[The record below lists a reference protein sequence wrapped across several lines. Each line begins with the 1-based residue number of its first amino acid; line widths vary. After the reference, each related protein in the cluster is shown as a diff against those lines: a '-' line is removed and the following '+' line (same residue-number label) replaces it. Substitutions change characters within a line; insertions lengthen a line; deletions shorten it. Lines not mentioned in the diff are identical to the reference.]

1 MIEWSILPN
10 FLRNFSTMTFFFSYF
25 LSCTPRMIARNYEQL
40 LKGPFS
46 ATIVLSSSPIVNVAS
61 CHINNQ
67 GVFLLQYSMKLDLP
81 RYTERFGATSL
92 HGVQRVY
99 ELDSGFDDGRPMSG
113 TLMKVGNDQI
123 SEIERKMAI
132 VIPIKGERLRLLE
145 GVLSG
150 VPHDCLVIIVS
161 NSPRQPVD
169 RYMLEKDALQQFNK
183 FVGRN
188 ALILHQ
194 RDPGLSEA
202 LKEVGYTSILGPD
215 DIVRSGKAEGMVLGM
230 LLAKM
235 AGKEYVGFIDA
246 DNYVPGAVN
255 EYVKIFASGIAM
267 SKTPYTMIRVSWIYK
282 PKMSDTGLYFSK
294 WGRVSELTN
303 QHLNSLISYYTGFET
318 EVMRTGNSGEH
329 CMSLKLAE
337 LLSYSSGYSI
347 EPYEVVNVL
356 EEFGGIIPTPHQDAM
371 DKGVEVMQ
379 VETRN
384 PHFHED
390 KGDDHLKEMVVAS
403 LSSIYHSKICPP
415 KLREKI
421 LESLRAKSMLEEG
434 QQEAPV
440 PLKIEPFKDID
451 IRQFAKVLN
460 KASTYAQ

>member
-1 MIEWSILPN
+1 
-10 FLRNFSTMTFFFSYF
+10 
-25 LSCTPRMIARNYEQL
+25 
-40 LKGPFS
+40 
-46 ATIVLSSSPIVNVAS
+46 
-61 CHINNQ
+61 
-67 GVFLLQYSMKLDLP
+67 MKLDMP

-99 ELDSGFDDGRPMSG
+99 ELDSGFDDGRSAAE
-113 TLMKVGNDQI
+113 TIIKIGNDQI
-123 SEIERKMAI
+123 SDIERRMAI

-150 VPHDCLVIIVS
+150 IPHDCLVIIVS

-169 RYMLEKDALQQFNK
+169 RYKLEKDALQQFNR
-183 FVGRN
+183 FVGRD

-202 LKEVGYTSILGPD
+202 LKEIGYTSILGPD
-215 DIVRSGKAEGMVLGM
+215 DIVRGGKAEGMVIGM

-255 EYVKIFASGIAM
+255 EYVKIFASGVAM
-267 SKTPYTMIRVSWIYK
+267 SQTPYTMVRVSWIFK
-282 PKMSDTGLYFSK
+282 PKMSETGLYFSK
-294 WGRVSELTN
+294 WGRVSEMTN

-337 LLSYSSGYSI
+337 LLTFSSGYSI
-347 EPYEVVNVL
+347 EPYEIVNIL
-356 EEFGGIIPTPHQDAM
+356 EEFGGIIPTLYQDAM
-371 DKGVEVMQ
+371 DKGIEVMQ

-390 KGDDHLKEMVVAS
+390 KGDDHLKEMIVAS
-403 LSSIYHSKICPP
+403 LGSVYHSKICPP

-421 LESLRAKSMLEEG
+421 IEALHSKGMLDEG
-434 QQEAPV
+434 QQEPPTPV
-440 PLKIEPFKDID
+440 KIEPFKDID
-451 IRQFAKVLN
+451 VRKFARVLSKEN
-460 KASTYAQ
+460 TFAQ

>member
-1 MIEWSILPN
+1 
-10 FLRNFSTMTFFFSYF
+10 
-25 LSCTPRMIARNYEQL
+25 
-40 LKGPFS
+40 
-46 ATIVLSSSPIVNVAS
+46 
-61 CHINNQ
+61 
-67 GVFLLQYSMKLDLP
+67 MKLDLP

-99 ELDSGFDDGRPMSG
+99 ELDSGFDDGRSMSE
-113 TLMKVGNDQI
+113 TIVRIGNEQI
-123 SEIERKMAI
+123 SEIERRMAI

-150 VPHDCLVIIVS
+150 VPHDCLVVIVS

-194 RDPGLSEA
+194 RDPGLSDA
-202 LKEVGYTSILGPD
+202 LREVGYTSILGSD
-215 DIVRSGKAEGMVLGM
+215 QIVRDGKAEGMILGM

-235 AGKEYVGFIDA
+235 AGKDYVGFIDA

-267 SKTPYTMIRVSWIYK
+267 SKTPYTMVRVSWIYK

-329 CMSLKLAE
+329 CMSLRLAE
-337 LLSYSSGYSI
+337 LLTFSSGYSI
-347 EPYEVVNVL
+347 EPYEIVNVL
-356 EEFGGIIPTPHQDAM
+356 EEFGGIIPTAHQDAM

-390 KGDDHLKEMVVAS
+390 KGDDHLKEMVMAS
-403 LSSIYHSKICPP
+403 LGSIYHSKICPP

-421 LESLRAKSMLEEG
+421 LESLRGRNMMGEG
-434 QQEAPV
+434 QQEPPV
-440 PLKIEPFKDID
+440 PVRIEPFKDID
-451 IRQFAKVLN
+451 IRQFAKVLS
-460 KASTYAQ
+460 KADTYAQ

>member
-1 MIEWSILPN
+1 
-10 FLRNFSTMTFFFSYF
+10 
-25 LSCTPRMIARNYEQL
+25 MIARNYKQL

-46 ATIVLSSSPIVNVAS
+46 ATIVLSSSSIVNVAS

-169 RYMLEKDALQQFNK
+169 RYLLEKDALQQYNT

-215 DIVRSGKAEGMVLGM
+215 DIVRIGKAEGMVLGM

-235 AGKEYVGFIDA
+235 ASKEYVGFIDA

-294 WGRVSELTN
+294 WGRVSEMTN

-371 DKGVEVMQ
+371 EKGVEVMQ

-390 KGDDHLKEMVVAS
+390 KGDDHLKEMIVAS
-403 LSSIYHSKICPP
+403 LASIYHSKICPP

-434 QQEAPV
+434 QQEPPV

-451 IRQFAKVLN
+451 VRQFAKVLS

>member
-1 MIEWSILPN
+1 
-10 FLRNFSTMTFFFSYF
+10 
-25 LSCTPRMIARNYEQL
+25 
-40 LKGPFS
+40 
-46 ATIVLSSSPIVNVAS
+46 
-61 CHINNQ
+61 
-67 GVFLLQYSMKLDLP
+67 MKLDLP
-81 RYTERFGATSL
+81 RYTERFGATSI

-99 ELDSGFDDGRPMSG
+99 ELDSGFDDGRPVSESI
-113 TLMKVGNDQI
+113 VNIGNNQI
-123 SEIERKMAI
+123 VDIERRMAI
-132 VIPIKGERLRLLE
+132 VIPTKGERLRLLE

-150 VPHDCLVIIVS
+150 IPHDCLTIIIS

-169 RYMLEKDALQQFNK
+169 RYKLEKEALQQFNR

-188 ALILHQ
+188 AFIVHQ
-194 RDPGLSEA
+194 RDPVLSDVLRDA
-202 LKEVGYTSILGPD
+202 GYNSILGPD
-215 DIVRSGKAEGMVLGM
+215 GTVRTGKAEGMLIGM

-267 SKTPYTMIRVSWIYK
+267 SQTPYVMVRISWIYK
-282 PKMSDTGLYFSK
+282 PKISETGLYFSK
-294 WGRVSELTN
+294 WGRVSEVTN
-303 QHLNSLISYYTGFET
+303 QHLNSLVSYYTGFET

-337 LLSYSSGYSI
+337 LLTYSSGYAI
-347 EPYEVVNVL
+347 EPYEIVNVL
-356 EEFGGIIPTPHQDAM
+356 EEFGGIIPTDNQDAM
-371 DKGVEVMQ
+371 DKGIEIMQ

-390 KGDDHLKEMVVAS
+390 KGDDHLKEMVIGS

-415 KLREKI
+415 KVREKI
-421 LESLRAKSMLEEG
+421 LEALRSKNMLNESEQQQ
-434 QQEAPV
+434 QQEPPAPD
-440 PLKIEPFKDID
+440 KIEPFKDID
-451 IRQFAKVLN
+451 VRQFAKVLS

>member
-1 MIEWSILPN
+1 
-10 FLRNFSTMTFFFSYF
+10 
-25 LSCTPRMIARNYEQL
+25 
-40 LKGPFS
+40 
-46 ATIVLSSSPIVNVAS
+46 
-61 CHINNQ
+61 
-67 GVFLLQYSMKLDLP
+67 MKLDLP

-99 ELDSGFDDGRPMSG
+99 ELDSGFDNGRSV
-113 TLMKVGNDQI
+113 TETIMKIGNDEI
-123 SEIERKMAI
+123 ADIERRMAI

-150 VPHDCLVIIVS
+150 IPHDCLVIIVS

-169 RYMLEKDALQQFNK
+169 RYKLEKDALQQYIR
-183 FVGRN
+183 FVGRD

-202 LKEVGYTSILGPD
+202 FKEVRYTSILGPD
-215 DIVRSGKAEGMVLGM
+215 ETVRSGKAEGMVIGM

-255 EYVKIFASGIAM
+255 EYVKIFASGLAM
-267 SKTPYTMIRVSWIYK
+267 SQTPYTMVRVSWIYK
-282 PKMSDTGLYFSK
+282 PKMSETGLYFSK

-303 QHLNSLISYYTGFET
+303 HHLNSLISYYTGFET

-337 LLSYSSGYSI
+337 LITFSSGYSI
-347 EPYEVVNVL
+347 EPFEIVNIL
-356 EEFGGIIPTPHQDAM
+356 EEFGGIIPTVHQDAM
-371 DKGVEVMQ
+371 DKGVEIMQ

-390 KGDDHLKEMVVAS
+390 KGDDHLKEMVAAS
-403 LSSIYHSKICPP
+403 LGSIYHSKICPP

-421 LESLRAKSMLEEG
+421 LETLRGRSMLDEV
-434 QQEAPV
+434 QQEPPA
-440 PLKIEPFKDID
+440 PLKIESFKDID
-451 IRQFAKVLN
+451 IKHFAKALN
-460 KASTYAQ
+460 RATTYA

>member
-1 MIEWSILPN
+1 
-10 FLRNFSTMTFFFSYF
+10 
-25 LSCTPRMIARNYEQL
+25 
-40 LKGPFS
+40 
-46 ATIVLSSSPIVNVAS
+46 
-61 CHINNQ
+61 
-67 GVFLLQYSMKLDLP
+67 MKLDMP

-99 ELDSGFDDGRPMSG
+99 ELDSGFDDGRSAAE
-113 TLMKVGNDQI
+113 TIIKIGNDQI
-123 SEIERKMAI
+123 SDIERRMAI

-150 VPHDCLVIIVS
+150 IPHDCLVIIVS

-169 RYMLEKDALQQFNK
+169 RYKLEKDALQQFNR
-183 FVGRN
+183 FVGRD

-202 LKEVGYTSILGPD
+202 LKEIGYTSILGPD
-215 DIVRSGKAEGMVLGM
+215 DIVRSGKAEGMVIGM

-255 EYVKIFASGIAM
+255 EYVKIFASGVAM
-267 SKTPYTMIRVSWIYK
+267 SQTPYTMVRVSWIFK
-282 PKMSDTGLYFSK
+282 PKMSETGLYFSK
-294 WGRVSELTN
+294 WGRVSEMTN

-337 LLSYSSGYSI
+337 LLTFSSGYSI
-347 EPYEVVNVL
+347 EPYEIVNVL
-356 EEFGGIIPTPHQDAM
+356 EEFGGIIPTVYQDAM
-371 DKGVEVMQ
+371 DKGIEVMQ

-390 KGDDHLKEMVVAS
+390 KGDDHLKEMIVAS
-403 LSSIYHSKICPP
+403 LGSVYHSKICPP

-421 LESLRAKSMLEEG
+421 IEALHSKGMIDEG
-434 QQEAPV
+434 QLEPPTPV
-440 PLKIEPFKDID
+440 KIEPFKDID
-451 IRQFAKVLN
+451 IRHFAKALN
-460 KASTYAQ
+460 RTTTYA

>member
-1 MIEWSILPN
+1 
-10 FLRNFSTMTFFFSYF
+10 
-25 LSCTPRMIARNYEQL
+25 
-40 LKGPFS
+40 
-46 ATIVLSSSPIVNVAS
+46 
-61 CHINNQ
+61 
-67 GVFLLQYSMKLDLP
+67 MKLDLP

-99 ELDSGFDDGRPMSG
+99 ELDSGFDDGRPVSEFI
-113 TLMKVGNDQI
+113 VNIGNNQI
-123 SEIERKMAI
+123 VDIEGRMAI
-132 VIPIKGERLRLLE
+132 VIPTKGERLRLLE

-150 VPHDCLVIIVS
+150 IPHDCLTIIIS

-169 RYMLEKDALQQFNK
+169 RYKLEKEALQQFNR

-188 ALILHQ
+188 AFILHQ
-194 RDPGLSEA
+194 RDPVLSEV
-202 LKEVGYTSILGPD
+202 LRDLGYNSILGPD
-215 DIVRSGKAEGMVLGM
+215 GMLIGM

-255 EYVKIFASGIAM
+255 EYAKIFASGIAM
-267 SKTPYTMIRVSWIYK
+267 SKTPYVMVRISWIYK
-282 PKMSDTGLYFSK
+282 PKISETGLYFSK
-294 WGRVSELTN
+294 WGRVSETTN
-303 QHLNSLISYYTGFET
+303 QHLNSLVSYYTGFET

-337 LLSYSSGYSI
+337 LLTYSSGYAI
-347 EPYEVVNVL
+347 EPYEIVNIL
-356 EEFGGIIPTPHQDAM
+356 EEFGGIIPTVNQDAM
-371 DKGVEVMQ
+371 DKGVEIMQ

-390 KGDDHLKEMVVAS
+390 KGDDHLKEMVVGS
-403 LSSIYHSKICPP
+403 LGSIYHSKICPP

-421 LESLRAKSMLEEG
+421 LEALRSKNMLEENQ
-434 QQEAPV
+434 QQEPPA

-451 IRQFAKVLN
+451 VREFAKVLS
-460 KASTYAQ
+460 KSSTYAE

>member
-1 MIEWSILPN
+1 
-10 FLRNFSTMTFFFSYF
+10 
-25 LSCTPRMIARNYEQL
+25 
-40 LKGPFS
+40 
-46 ATIVLSSSPIVNVAS
+46 
-61 CHINNQ
+61 
-67 GVFLLQYSMKLDLP
+67 MKLDVP

-99 ELDSGFDDGRPMSG
+99 ELDSGFDDGRTMAE
-113 TLMKVGNDQI
+113 TLVRVGNDQI
-123 SEIERKMAI
+123 SDIERKMAV

-145 GVLSG
+145 GVLAG

-169 RYMLEKDALQQFNK
+169 RYKLEKDALQQFNR
-183 FVGRN
+183 FVGRD
-188 ALILHQ
+188 AIIVHQ

-202 LKEVGYTSILGPD
+202 LKEVGYTSMLGPD
-215 DIVRSGKAEGMVLGM
+215 DIVRNGKAEGMILGM
-230 LLAKM
+230 LLAKI

-267 SKTPYTMIRVSWIYK
+267 SQTPYTMIRVSWIYK

-294 WGRVSELTN
+294 WGRVSEMTN

-337 LLSYSSGYSI
+337 LLTFSSGYSI
-347 EPYEVVNVL
+347 EPYEIINVL
-356 EEFGGIIPTPHQDAM
+356 EEFGGIIPTMHQDAM

-390 KGDDHLKEMVVAS
+390 KGDDHLKEMVTAS
-403 LSSIYHSKICPP
+403 LGSIYHSKICPP

-421 LESLRAKSMLEEG
+421 LESLRSKSMMDEG
-434 QQEAPV
+434 QQEPPAPV
-440 PLKIEPFKDID
+440 RIEPFKDID
-451 IRQFAKVLN
+451 IRQFAKVLS
-460 KASTYAQ
+460 KATTYAQ

>member
-1 MIEWSILPN
+1 
-10 FLRNFSTMTFFFSYF
+10 
-25 LSCTPRMIARNYEQL
+25 
-40 LKGPFS
+40 
-46 ATIVLSSSPIVNVAS
+46 
-61 CHINNQ
+61 
-67 GVFLLQYSMKLDLP
+67 MKLDLP

-99 ELDSGFDDGRPMSG
+99 ELDSGFDDGRPASESI
-113 TLMKVGNDQI
+113 VNIGNNQI
-123 SEIERKMAI
+123 VDIERRMAI
-132 VIPIKGERLRLLE
+132 VIPMKGERLRLLE

-150 VPHDCLVIIVS
+150 IPHDCLTIIVS

-169 RYMLEKDALQQFNK
+169 RYKLERDALQQFNR

-188 ALILHQ
+188 AFILHQ
-194 RDPGLSEA
+194 RDPALSEV
-202 LKEVGYTSILGPD
+202 LKESGYTSILGPD
-215 DIVRSGKAEGMVLGM
+215 GMVRSGKAEGMVIGM

-235 AGKEYVGFIDA
+235 AGKEHVGFIDA

-267 SKTPYTMIRVSWIYK
+267 SQTPYIMTRVSWIYK
-282 PKMSDTGLYFSK
+282 PKISENGLYFSK

-303 QHLNSLISYYTGFET
+303 QHLNLLVSYYTGFET

-337 LLSYSSGYSI
+337 LLTFSSGYAI
-347 EPYEVVNVL
+347 EAYEIVNVL
-356 EEFGGIIPTPHQDAM
+356 EQFGGIIPTVHQDAM
-371 DKGVEVMQ
+371 DKGIEIMQ

-403 LSSIYHSKICPP
+403 LGSMYHSKICPP
-415 KLREKI
+415 KVREKI
-421 LESLRAKSMLEEG
+421 LETLRSKNMLEED
-434 QQEAPV
+434 QQDPPIPV
-440 PLKIEPFKDID
+440 KIEPFKDID
-451 IRQFAKVLN
+451 IRQFAKVLT
-460 KASTYAQ
+460 KANTYAQ

>member
-1 MIEWSILPN
+1 
-10 FLRNFSTMTFFFSYF
+10 
-25 LSCTPRMIARNYEQL
+25 
-40 LKGPFS
+40 
-46 ATIVLSSSPIVNVAS
+46 
-61 CHINNQ
+61 
-67 GVFLLQYSMKLDLP
+67 MKLDVP

-99 ELDSGFDDGRPMSG
+99 ELDSGFDDGRTMAE
-113 TLMKVGNDQI
+113 TLVRIGNEQI
-123 SEIERKMAI
+123 SDIERKMAI

-145 GVLSG
+145 GVLAG

-169 RYMLEKDALQQFNK
+169 RYKLEKDALQQFNR
-183 FVGRN
+183 FVGRD
-188 ALILHQ
+188 AIITHQ
-194 RDPGLSEA
+194 RDPVISEA
-202 LKEVGYTSILGPD
+202 LKDVGYTSMLDSDG
-215 DIVRSGKAEGMVLGM
+215 IVRNGKAEGMVLGM

-255 EYVKIFASGIAM
+255 EYVKIFASGVAM
-267 SKTPYTMIRVSWIYK
+267 AQTPYTMIRVSWIYK
-282 PKMSDTGLYFSK
+282 PKMSETGLYFSK

-337 LLSYSSGYSI
+337 LLTFSSGYSI
-347 EPYEVVNVL
+347 EPHEIINIL
-356 EEFGGIIPTPHQDAM
+356 EEFGGIIPTVHQDAM

-403 LSSIYHSKICPP
+403 LGSIYHSKICPP

-421 LESLRAKSMLEEG
+421 LESLRGRAMTDEG
-434 QQEAPV
+434 KQEPPAPV
-440 PLKIEPFKDID
+440 KIEPFKDID
-451 IRQFAKVLN
+451 IRQFAKTLSR
-460 KASTYAQ
+460 ATTYAQ

>member
-1 MIEWSILPN
+1 
-10 FLRNFSTMTFFFSYF
+10 
-25 LSCTPRMIARNYEQL
+25 
-40 LKGPFS
+40 
-46 ATIVLSSSPIVNVAS
+46 
-61 CHINNQ
+61 
-67 GVFLLQYSMKLDLP
+67 MKLDMP

-99 ELDSGFDDGRPMSG
+99 ELDSGFDDGRSMSE
-113 TLMKVGNDQI
+113 TIMRVGNDQI

-183 FVGRN
+183 FVGRD
-188 ALILHQ
+188 AIIVHQ

-202 LKEVGYTSILGPD
+202 LKEVGCTSILGPD

-337 LLSYSSGYSI
+337 LLSFSSGYSI
-347 EPYEVVNVL
+347 EPYEIVNVL
-356 EEFGGIIPTPHQDAM
+356 EEFGGIIPTVHQDAM

-390 KGDDHLKEMVVAS
+390 KGDDHLKEMVMAS
-403 LSSIYHSKICPP
+403 LGSIYHSKICPP

-421 LESLRAKSMLEEG
+421 LESLRGRNMLDEG
-434 QQEAPV
+434 QQEPPV
-440 PLKIEPFKDID
+440 PVKIEPFKDID
-451 IRQFAKVLN
+451 IRLFAKVLS
-460 KASTYAQ
+460 KANTYAQ

>member
-1 MIEWSILPN
+1 MLED
-10 FLRNFSTMTFFFSYF
+10 
-25 LSCTPRMIARNYEQL
+25 
-40 LKGPFS
+40 
-46 ATIVLSSSPIVNVAS
+46 
-61 CHINNQ
+61 
-67 GVFLLQYSMKLDLP
+67 MKLDVP

-99 ELDSGFDDGRPMSG
+99 ELDSGFDDGSPVSESI
-113 TLMKVGNDQI
+113 VNIGNNQI
-123 SEIERKMAI
+123 ADIERRMAI
-132 VIPIKGERLRLLE
+132 VIPTKGERLRLLE

-150 VPHDCLVIIVS
+150 IPHDCLTIIVS
-161 NSPRQPVD
+161 NSARQPVD
-169 RYMLEKDALQQFNK
+169 RYKLEKEALQQFNR

-188 ALILHQ
+188 AFILHQ
-194 RDPGLSEA
+194 RDPVLSEV
-202 LKEVGYTSILGPD
+202 LRDVGYNSILGPD
-215 DIVRSGKAEGMVLGM
+215 GMVRSGKAEGMVIGM

-267 SKTPYTMIRVSWIYK
+267 SQTPYLMTRISWIYK
-282 PKMSDTGLYFSK
+282 PKISETGLYFSK
-294 WGRVSELTN
+294 WGRVSEITN
-303 QHLNSLISYYTGFET
+303 QQLNSLVSYYTGFET

-337 LLSYSSGYSI
+337 LLTYASGYAI
-347 EPYEVVNVL
+347 EPYEIVNVL
-356 EEFGGIIPTPHQDAM
+356 EEFGGIIPTVNQDAM
-371 DKGVEVMQ
+371 DKGVEILQ

-390 KGDDHLKEMVVAS
+390 KGDDHLKEMVVGS
-403 LSSIYHSKICPP
+403 LGSIYHSKICPP
-415 KLREKI
+415 KIREKI
-421 LESLRAKSMLEEG
+421 LEALRSKNMLEESQQQ
-434 QQEAPV
+434 QQELPA

-451 IRQFAKVLN
+451 VRQLAKVLS

>member
-1 MIEWSILPN
+1 
-10 FLRNFSTMTFFFSYF
+10 
-25 LSCTPRMIARNYEQL
+25 
-40 LKGPFS
+40 
-46 ATIVLSSSPIVNVAS
+46 
-61 CHINNQ
+61 
-67 GVFLLQYSMKLDLP
+67 MKLDVP

-99 ELDSGFDDGRPMSG
+99 ELDSGFDDGRTMAE
-113 TLMKVGNDQI
+113 TLVRIGNDQI
-123 SEIERKMAI
+123 SDIERRMAI

-145 GVLSG
+145 GVLAG

-169 RYMLEKDALQQFNK
+169 RYKLEKDALQQFNR
-183 FVGRN
+183 FVGRD
-188 ALILHQ
+188 AIIMHQ
-194 RDPGLSEA
+194 RDPIISEA
-202 LKEVGYTSILGPD
+202 LKDVGYTSMLDSDG
-215 DIVRSGKAEGMVLGM
+215 IVRNGKAEGMVLGM

-267 SKTPYTMIRVSWIYK
+267 SQTPYTMIRVSWIYK
-282 PKMSDTGLYFSK
+282 PKMSETGLYFSK

-337 LLSYSSGYSI
+337 LLTFSSGYSI
-347 EPYEVVNVL
+347 EPHEIINIL
-356 EEFGGIIPTPHQDAM
+356 EEFGGIIPTVHQDAM

-403 LSSIYHSKICPP
+403 LGSIYHSKICPP

-421 LESLRAKSMLEEG
+421 LESLRGRAMMEEG
-434 QQEAPV
+434 QQEPPTPV
-440 PLKIEPFKDID
+440 KIDPFKDID
-451 IRQFAKVLN
+451 IRQFAKTLSR
-460 KASTYAQ
+460 ATTYAQ